1 MKISI
6 FPIQYYTKSDL
17 FRPHTSDSS
26 LSNCEKMTYPR
37 WRSKTSSPMARR
49 SYRSAIPNTSSK
61 TQDAP
66 MKCPTLSHFS
76 KKGTYWRLRLVSPSN
91 RDLHNILG
99 IHSWVSQCVTRKT
112 STQDAPR
119 DCRLLRLL
127 GPASWCKLQVPQVFA
142 RSRPR
147 EPCSQN

>member
-6 FPIQYYTKSDL
+6 FPIQYYTKPDL

-26 LSNCEKMTYPR
+26 LSNCEKMTYPL

-49 SYRSAIPNTSSK
+49 SYRSAIPNTSSR

-76 KKGTYWRLRLVSPSN
+76 KKGTYWRLSLSN

-127 GPASWCKLQVPQVFA
+127 GPASWCKLQVPQMFA
-142 RSRPR
+142 RSRSR